1 MDTELIQSGP
11 RWLARRRRRRYE
23 GRLGAADAALVVA
36 RVTGL
41 ITGAYLHG

>member
-1 MDTELIQSGP
+1 MRGAPGMEGGG
-11 RWLARRRRRRYE
+11 WNVGGVEGGE
-23 GRLGAADAALVVA
+23 GRLGAADAVLVVA

>member
-1 MDTELIQSGP
+1 MIIIQNRGG
-11 RWLARRRRRRYE
+11 WHVVGVDVRYE